1 MRIVVGSLL
10 LLCLVLFSSA
20 YGQDATPPAADDQ
33 RVCNEDF
40 ARTLVEQQATES
52 RSVEA
57 TDKRVRMLIRS
68 ADFLWKYNEPKAR
81 DYFTEAF
88 KVARERFAEN
98 GFEKKRD
105 GDTIRFLPDYR
116 FEVIKGIAK
125 RDAAWA
131 KKLTEELLKEYEK
144 ADADRDPMDKNR
156 EIDSVMG
163 IARDNVKTNPA
174 LSWFLF
180 RRLMQAKVEHQWF
193 WTLYGVAMEDPAFAD
208 ALYKELLVSQA
219 NVSPWRLL
227 FLSAYPFARPRIFG
241 YDSEGYGASMPDGFA
256 PRPALQRQFIDA
268 FLRRSDAFASDPANL
283 NTVGENYRPNEA
295 VYIVTTLNELEP
307 EIVQNFPTFIP
318 RLASVR
324 AKAYGMLSE
333 ENRKSMTD
341 RDKSKRSMNS
351 SFEQR
356 MDELEKADEEGKLKD
371 SMIVQA
377 LLTPP
382 KTDEQ
387 FRTLETWVD
396 KITSDP
402 GRGQTANYFW
412 FQRAKLAIKDDR
424 LDDARRFAAKVPELQ
439 HAAMLQFNIAEKQL
453 ANLNDA
459 SSAYQTLAD
468 VSKLTRQ
475 APDTVGKARVH
486 LGLAKLYEK
495 MNHSF
500 AVSELSDAVGVVNK
514 LEDEDLMSGYV
525 TMKIEVK
532 DFSFFASFGV
542 PGYGLEESFTALSK
556 EDFSLP
562 LSNARALSDKF
573 YRTIA
578 VIAVAKNC
586 VDRPKPKVALN

>member
-1 MRIVVGSLL
+1 MRNLAGSTIVLASLL
-10 LLCLVLFSSA
+10 VFSA
-20 YGQDATPPAADDQ
+20 IGQEPAPDAQ
-33 RVCNEDF
+33 VCNEDF
-40 ARTLVEQQATES
+40 ARTLVEQQAAES
-52 RSVEA
+52 RTVAE

-68 ADFLWKYNEPKAR
+68 ADFLWKFDELKAR
-81 DYFTEAF
+81 DYFIKAF
-88 KVARERFAEN
+88 KVARERFAEK

-105 GDTIRFLPDYR
+105 GDSIRFLPDYR

-131 KKLTEELLKEYEK
+131 KQLTEELLKEYEK

-163 IARDNVKTNPA
+163 IAKDNVKTNPA

-180 RRLMQAKVEHQWF
+180 RRLMQARVEHQWF
-193 WTLYGVAMEDPAFAD
+193 WMLYGVAAEDPAFAD

-241 YDSEGYGASMPDGFA
+241 YDSQGYGASMRDGFA
-256 PRPALQRQFIDA
+256 PRPALQRQFIDT

-295 VYIVTTLNELEP
+295 VYIVSTLNELEP
-307 EIVQNFPTFIP
+307 EIIQNFPSFIP

-324 AKAYGMLSE
+324 SKAFGMLSE
-333 ENRKSMTD
+333 ENRKNMMD
-341 RDKSKRSMNS
+341 RDKWKKSLNS
-351 SFEQR
+351 TFEQR
-356 MDELEKADEEGKLKD
+356 IENLEKAEEEGKLKD
-371 SMIVQA
+371 SMIVEA

-387 FRTLETWVD
+387 FRTLESWVD
-396 KITSDP
+396 KITSEP
-402 GRGQTANYFW
+402 GRGQTTNYFW
-412 FQRAKLAIKDDR
+412 FQRAKLAIKEGR
-424 LDDARRFAAKVPELQ
+424 FDDARRFTAKVPELQ
-439 HAAMLQFNIAEKQL
+439 HAAMLQFEIAEKQL

-500 AVSELSDAVGVVNK
+500 AVSELSDAVAVVNK
-514 LEDEDLMSGYV
+514 LENEDLMSGYV
-525 TMKIEVK
+525 SMKIEVK
-532 DFSFFASFGV
+532 DYSFFASFGV
-542 PGYGLEESFTALSK
+542 PGYGLEESFNAVSK

-562 LSNARALSDKF
+562 LSNAKAISDKF

-586 VDRPKPKVALN
+586 VDRPRPKVTAN